1 MSYENEKEQKSVEEI
16 EDKEWIESLE
26 AVLENSGPGRVEEIL
41 RKLQIYSQK
50 AGITVPYTANTPY
63 INTIPVNEQPP

>member
-26 AVLENSGPGRVEEIL
+26 AVLENSGPGKSR
-41 RKLQIYSQK
+41 RNSQK
-50 AGITVPYTANTPY
+50 TTDLFPKSRNYGALYSKYTLYKYNSCK
-63 INTIPVNEQPP
+63 